1 MLFRSGTGKGREFSY
16 NASNLETDTGNH
28 LVEVINKRFPSKK
41 RNIDQLRNPMFFGED
56 LSLQRYDL
64 IKYPKFYDLYDQ
76 QLNFFWRP
84 QEVSLVKDISDYK
97 NLSPEERFVFDS
109 NLKFQTMTDSMLS
122 RSIHEL
128 MKFCTNSELEICM
141 NTWSFFE
148 TIHSNSYTYI
158 LNNVYPDAT
167 KFFDSIL
174 EDEEIVKRAKA
185 ISKKYDE
192 LLSSDGDERQR
203 LFDAILATQ
212 ITEGLIFYVSF
223 ACSFYFGY
231 RGKMEG
237 NSKIIKFISRDE
249 NLHVA
254 ITQNIMKNW
263 MNNPEEGFQ
272 DIIKKN
278 EEKVYAAYE
287 MAVNAE
293 KDWADYLFSKG
304 NLIGL
309 TSESLKH
316 YVEWLAN
323 NRLSSLGY
331 KKLYPNA
338 KTNPLAGWLDSYYDS
353 KKLQVA
359 PQETELSSYVKGVD
373 NTISD
378 DAFDDFKL

>member
-1 MLFRSGTGKGREFSY
+1 MKTVL
-16 NASNLETDTGNH
+16 
-28 LVEVINKRFPSKK
+28 NKK
-41 RNIDQLRNPMFFGED
+41 NIDQLKNPMFFGDD
-56 LSLQRYDL
+56 LSLQRYDQ
-64 IKYPKFYDLYDQ
+64 IKYQKFYDLYDQ

-97 NLSPEERFVFDS
+97 ALSDEERFVFDS

-128 MKFCTNSELEICM
+128 MKYVTNSELEICM

-167 KFFDSIL
+167 KFFNSVL
-174 EDEEIVKRAKA
+174 EDPEIVKRATA
-185 ISKKYDE
+185 ISGKYDE
-192 LLSSDGDERQR
+192 LLSGGSDERQR
-203 LFDAILATQ
+203 LYDAILATQ

-263 MNNPEEGFQ
+263 MNNPEEGFH
-272 DIIKKN
+272 DIVKKN
-278 EEKVYAAYE
+278 EDKVYAAYE

-304 NLIGL
+304 NLVGL

-316 YVEWLAN
+316 YIEWLAN

-331 KKLYPNA
+331 KKIYPNA
-338 KTNPLAGWLDSYYDS
+338 KNNPLSGWLDSYYDS

-373 NTISD
+373 NTINEDS
-378 DAFDDFKL
+378 FVGFKL

>member
-1 MLFRSGTGKGREFSY
+1 MKTVL
-16 NASNLETDTGNH
+16 
-28 LVEVINKRFPSKK
+28 NKK
-41 RNIDQLRNPMFFGED
+41 NIDQLKNPMFLGED
-56 LSLQRYDL
+56 LALQRYDK

-84 QEVSLVKDISDYK
+84 QEVSLTKDISDYK
-97 NLSPEERFVFDS
+97 NLTLQERFVFDS

-128 MKFCTNSELEICM
+128 MKHVTNSELEICM
-141 NTWSFFE
+141 NAWSFFE

-158 LNNVYPDAT
+158 LNNVYTDAT
-167 KFFDSIL
+167 KFFNSVL
-174 EDEEIVKRAKA
+174 EDDEIVKRAKA

-192 LLSSDGDERQR
+192 LLTPSGDIKQQ
-203 LFDAILATQ
+203 LFDAVLATQ

-263 MNNPEEGFQ
+263 INNPDEGFQ
-272 DIIKKN
+272 EIIKQN
-278 EEKVYAAYE
+278 EDKIYATYE

-293 KDWADYLFSKG
+293 KDWSDYLFSKG
-304 NLIGL
+304 SLVGL

-316 YVEWLAN
+316 YIEWLAN
-323 NRLSSLGY
+323 NRLTSMGY
-331 KKLYPNA
+331 KKLYSNA
-338 KTNPLAGWLDSYYDS
+338 KVNPLSGWLDSYYDS

-373 NTISD
+373 NEISVG
-378 DAFDDFKL
+378 AFDDFKL